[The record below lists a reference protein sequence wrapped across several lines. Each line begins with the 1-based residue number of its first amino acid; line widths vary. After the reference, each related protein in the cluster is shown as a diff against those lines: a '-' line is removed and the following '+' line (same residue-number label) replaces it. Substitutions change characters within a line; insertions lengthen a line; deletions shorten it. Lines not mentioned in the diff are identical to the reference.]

1 MLVDRNSSMQNPEI
15 PIAKKRGRK
24 PKGTIPIDS
33 QQPQQTQQ
41 TQQTQQ
47 PLENDAVIV
56 HKKRGRKPKQ
66 KDPIVEQSVVKP
78 TQLKKNENSAIVV
91 NKLDANIKQPL
102 DCLIPDNI
110 IVHLPI
116 SNENID
122 SIINDSTQV
131 IVNESNYEHNS
142 TWFSSFETAN
152 EHQSVVQS
160 DDFDTRLEHLIESRK
175 TDFDISKSKN
185 TGIRKPTEYTMSQFY
200 ECNKKKIWPDKTNIQ
215 CLNCC
220 HTFDHRP
227 AALPFKYQN
236 GIFHVFGCFCY
247 PECAAAFN
255 FTDSICVEN
264 ANENFN
270 LLNLMY
276 KQIYDDPTYQ
286 VKIAS
291 SRLCLKIF
299 GGHLTIEEY
308 RNSFNSS
315 NKKYNII
322 MPPVISIIPTQE
334 ESNVIY
340 YKKNTYAVVNNT
352 KGYDGAY
359 RKERDITLQRSKPII
374 NKQNTLDN
382 CINVIA

>member
-1 MLVDRNSSMQNPEI
+1 MQNLVI
-15 PIAKKRGRK
+15 PAAKKRGRK
-24 PKGTIPIDS
+24 PKGTTTSIDS
-33 QQPQQTQQ
+33 QLQSQPQP
-41 TQQTQQ
+41 Q
-47 PLENDAVIV
+47 PQPIQNPQLENDTVNIP
-56 HKKRGRKPKQ
+56 KKRGRKPKQ
-66 KDPIVEQSVVKP
+66 RDPLEQLSTAVKP
-78 TQLKKNENSAIVV
+78 TTQKKSENGAIIV
-91 NKLDANIKQPL
+91 NKLDTNVKQSV
-102 DCLIPDNI
+102 DNMIQDNI

-116 SNENID
+116 SNENIE
-122 SIINDSTQV
+122 SIINDSKQV
-131 IVNESNYEHNS
+131 VVNESNYDHNS
-142 TWFSSFETAN
+142 TWFSSFETCV
-152 EHQSVVQS
+152 EQVPVMQS

-185 TGIRKPTEYTMSQFY
+185 AGIRKPAEYTMSQFY

-255 FTDSICVEN
+255 FTDAICVEN

-276 KQIYDDPTYQ
+276 KQVYNDPTYQ

-382 CINVIA
+382 CINVVS